1 MENLNYLNMKSF
13 DEFVNEKFK
22 YETSM
27 INGKKVSST
36 FQGSTSNMNE
46 FIKHIKDLPKTLKSI
61 KIPPVGGDTC
71 FSNMELAWETL
82 DKNIKD
88 KITL

>member
-1 MENLNYLNMKSF
+1 MKSF

-46 FIKHIKDLPKTLKSI
+46 FIKHVKDLPKTLKSI
-61 KIPPVGGDTC
+61 KIPIMRL
-71 FSNMELAWETL
+71 SS
-82 DKNIKD
+82 K
-88 KITL
+88 